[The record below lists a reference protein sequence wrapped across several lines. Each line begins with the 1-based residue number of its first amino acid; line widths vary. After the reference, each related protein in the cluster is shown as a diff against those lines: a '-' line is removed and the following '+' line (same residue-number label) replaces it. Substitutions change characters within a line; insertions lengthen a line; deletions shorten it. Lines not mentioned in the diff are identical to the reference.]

1 MNINIFLLCYNESVL
16 LPQTIAH
23 YKKYLPSCK
32 ITIYDNESTDN
43 SVEIA
48 TSLGCTVISWS
59 SNNIQNEFTQRDIK
73 NSCWKPITDGWII
86 MADMDEWLCVTE
98 NDLIEE
104 FNKGTTILQ
113 VNGIEMIGESN
124 TLDLLDIDL
133 HAINKYVDNI
143 EESKHLCFLR
153 EKIIDIAYANG
164 AHWCTPTGVVNFSSH
179 VYTNKHMSNLGLGF
193 LTDKMLKRFERSILM
208 RTMGH
213 DIHYVNDP
221 ELVKTK
227 YNNLLSNCKFLQ
239 P

>member
-1 MNINIFLLCYNESVL
+1 
-16 LPQTIAH
+16 
-23 YKKYLPSCK
+23 
-32 ITIYDNESTDN
+32 
-43 SVEIA
+43 
-48 TSLGCTVISWS
+48 
-59 SNNIQNEFTQRDIK
+59 
-73 NSCWKPITDGWII
+73 
-86 MADMDEWLCVTE
+86 
-98 NDLIEE
+98 
-104 FNKGTTILQ
+104 
-113 VNGIEMIGESN
+113 MIGESN